1 MHMMIDNKTRL
12 DIGYGYMHIWVVSGF
27 ISKYKDII
35 GMTLP
40 IALQVTRIGP
50 SVRFQIHMRI
60 IIRSRF
66 L

>member
-1 MHMMIDNKTRL
+1 MHMMVDNKTRL

-27 ISKYKDII
+27 ISEYKDII
-35 GMTLP
+35 GTTLA

-50 SVRFQIHMRI
+50 SIRFQTRMRI